1 MVINP
6 ALIYVIRV
14 LQVVVEVV
22 QDVVDA
28 ILRERG
34 PNGPPKQGTR
44 TREAITMTTARR
56 RTTRRPAR
64 ISKDDWERETV
75 RAARRRR

>member
-6 ALIYVIRV
+6 ALIHVIRV
-14 LQVVVEVV
+14 LEVVVEVV
-22 QDVVDA
+22 QDVVEA

-44 TREAITMTTARR
+44 MRERSMTTAPGRTKRR
-56 RTTRRPAR
+56 KGRLTL
-64 ISKDDWERETV
+64 
-75 RAARRRR
+75 

>member
-6 ALIYVIRV
+6 ALIHVIRV
-14 LQVVVEVV
+14 LEVVVEVV
-22 QDVVDA
+22 QDVVEA

-44 TREAITMTTARR
+44 KRERIMTTAPGRTKRR
-56 RTTRRPAR
+56 KGRLTL
-64 ISKDDWERETV
+64 
-75 RAARRRR
+75 